1 MNVLQAA
8 CTKEEEEEWSWG
20 ERRTTP
26 SLTSKWTVDIWAAL
40 AWGAASV
47 VYAVERCACK
57 NSVEYSRARTRAHH
71 VSVEQGSTSQT
82 RSESLTANITLAD
95 S

>member
-26 SLTSKWTVDIWAAL
+26 SLTLKWTVDIWAAL

-57 NSVEYSRARTRAHH
+57 YSVEYSCARAHH
-71 VSVEQGSTSQT
+71 VSVEQGSNSQT
-82 RSESLTANITLAD
+82 RSESLTANIT
-95 S
+95 